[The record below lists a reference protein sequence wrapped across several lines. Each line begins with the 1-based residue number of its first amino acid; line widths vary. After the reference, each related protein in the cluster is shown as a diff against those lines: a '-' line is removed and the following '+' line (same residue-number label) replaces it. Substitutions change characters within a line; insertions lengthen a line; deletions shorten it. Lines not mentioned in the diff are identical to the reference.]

1 MKFDNKMSKEKKL
14 NPRFFAALIVLL
26 FSLANTGYSQ
36 TGDTTSL
43 NKCIEIAVKNNQ
55 SLQNKRLDE
64 LINQAKIDETKADLY
79 PQVKFKG
86 NYQYYPTV
94 PTSLIESSAFGGPA
108 DQYSAS
114 QLLVPQS
121 ITGSVDVS
129 WQVYNPAILAA
140 LKITKFSK
148 SMGETATKDKLEA
161 VVYDVSA
168 TYLNIQVNA
177 LQTELTR
184 SNIANLKRNLD
195 LTTLIS
201 SQGLA
206 LRSDV
211 DNLTL
216 SVANLETV
224 LNNQLNAINQL
235 YNLLKMYMGLPPDYP
250 LSIETYKK
258 EETDYTFLTGIDT
271 ITYKNRS
278 GYTSVQQAGD
288 LLMLQR
294 ESIKAGYLPSVNL
307 IGSFGYTGFNP
318 DLKPF
323 QAYNNR
329 WYATNL
335 IQLNLEVPIYDGMKK
350 RKQLVQNNLQQQQNF
365 NSLKSLKNT
374 FQMEQVNALNN
385 YNLYIKDFEYQTK
398 NIGLA
403 NKLYNQKLLEYKN
416 ANASLNDMI
425 TVENTVKT
433 AQSNYL
439 NALIKLKIAELD
451 IKKANG
457 QLISEY
463 RIKNMEY
470 RISK

>member
-1 MKFDNKMSKEKKL
+1 M
-14 NPRFFAALIVLL
+14 
-26 FSLANTGYSQ
+26 
-36 TGDTTSL
+36 
-43 NKCIEIAVKNNQ
+43 
-55 SLQNKRLDE
+55 
-64 LINQAKIDETKADLY
+64 
-79 PQVKFKG
+79 
-86 NYQYYPTV
+86 
-94 PTSLIESSAFGGPA
+94 
-108 DQYSAS
+108 
-114 QLLVPQS
+114 
-121 ITGSVDVS
+121 
-129 WQVYNPAILAA
+129 
-140 LKITKFSK
+140 
-148 SMGETATKDKLEA
+148 MGETATKDKLEA
-161 VVYDVSA
+161 VTYDVSA

-195 LTTLIS
+195 LTTLIF

-224 LNNQLNAINQL
+224 LNNQLNGINQL
-235 YNLLKMYMGLPPDYP
+235 YNLLKMYMGVPPDYP

-258 EETDYTFLTGIDT
+258 EETDYAFLTGIDT

-294 ESIKAGYLPSVNL
+294 ETIKAGYLPSVNL
-307 IGSFGYTGFNP
+307 IGSFGYNGANP
-318 DLKPF
+318 DFKF
-323 QAYNNR
+323 FKAYDNK

-335 IQLNLEVPIYDGMKK
+335 IQLNLEVPIFDGMKK
-350 RKQLVQNNLQQQQNF
+350 RKQLVQNNLQQQQNV
-365 NSLKSLKNT
+365 NTLKSLKNT

-385 YNLYIKDFEYQTK
+385 YNLYIKDFDYQTK

-457 QLISEY
+457 QLI
-463 RIKNMEY
+463 K
-470 RISK
+470 KQ

>member
-26 FSLANTGYSQ
+26 FLFAHAGYSQ

-86 NYQYYPTV
+86 SYQYYPTV
-94 PTSLIESSAFGGPA
+94 PTSLIEASAFGGPA
-108 DQYSAS
+108 GKYSAS

-121 ITGSVDVS
+121 ITGSIDIS
-129 WQVYNPAILAA
+129 LQVYNPAILAA
-140 LKITKFSK
+140 LKISKFSK
-148 SMGETATKDKLEA
+148 MMGETATKDKLEA
-161 VVYDVSA
+161 VTYDVSA

-195 LTTLIS
+195 LTTLIF

-224 LNNQLNAINQL
+224 LNNQLNGINQL
-235 YNLLKMYMGLPPDYP
+235 YNLLKMYMDLPPDYP

-258 EETDYTFLTGIDT
+258 EEMDYAFLTGIDT

-318 DLKPF
+318 DFKPF

-385 YNLYIKDFEYQTK
+385 YNLYVKDFEYQTK

-457 QLISEY
+457 QLI
-463 RIKNMEY
+463 K
-470 RISK
+470 KQ